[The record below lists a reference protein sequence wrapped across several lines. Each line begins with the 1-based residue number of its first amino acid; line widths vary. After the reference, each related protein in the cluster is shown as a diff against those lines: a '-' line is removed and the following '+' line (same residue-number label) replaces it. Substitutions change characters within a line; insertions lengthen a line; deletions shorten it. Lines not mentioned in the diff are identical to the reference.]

1 MNIINN
7 LHNELTE
14 FIDKNIAISDYC
26 NYSGEPDNILRLAE
40 IDEVTDKQ
48 LELFCEYHRKSF
60 QRVVK
65 KSNNAIAGWT
75 VKNKKDKFLPII
87 ITVTENHDNF
97 QYSLFI
103 ESIYQGKTIISAIRY
118 IDEECVFD
126 SLESNI
132 ESKTVNELISKT
144 FEIIKIRFKN
154 IILDGDDTN
163 DN

>member
-7 LHNELTE
+7 LYSELTE
-14 FIDKNIAISDYC
+14 FIDKNTAISDYC
-26 NYSGEPDNILRLAE
+26 NYIGEPDNIFKLTE
-40 IDEVTDKQ
+40 IEIVNDTQ

-60 QRVVK
+60 QREVRK
-65 KSNNAIAGWT
+65 PNNAIAGWT

-103 ESIYQGKTIISAIRY
+103 ESIYQGNTAIATIKC

-126 SLESNI
+126 SFESNI

-154 IILDGDDTN
+154 MILDGDDTN

>member
-26 NYSGEPDNILRLAE
+26 NYNGEPDNILRLAE
-40 IDEVTDKQ
+40 IEIVNDTQ
-48 LELFCEYHRKSF
+48 LELFCEYHRKLF
-60 QRVVK
+60 QREVK

-97 QYSLFI
+97 QNSILMESL
-103 ESIYQGKTIISAIRY
+103 YQGNTAIAAIRY
-118 IDEECVFD
+118 IDEECVFN
-126 SLESNI
+126 SFESNI
-132 ESKTVNELISKT
+132 ESKTVNELLSKT
-144 FEIIKIRFKN
+144 FEIIKIRF
-154 IILDGDDTN
+154 
-163 DN
+163 